1 MASDLETPAA
11 EQPAS
16 PQADSG
22 RDDLYEPDYSE
33 LPSVRRR
40 QADEADGSG
49 LAERAR
55 LDFTN
60 SFYRGTLAG
69 SLMSPESYAGWA
81 AKGAT
86 WLTRTLKA
94 AVQQGG
100 IQAAVD
106 PIVQYLNRQAG
117 TEQGYDPWRTV
128 QAASLGAVIGG
139 MELLCGTRRTQP
151 HERRLPSPSK
161 RVRSFLRL

>member
-69 SLMSPESYAGWA
+69 SARLATMARVVTAPEDELTDAERHMRKPWTEEYHGIVADLDRYDKLRPWSTTLEAATALGSTLAGGLMSP
-81 AKGAT
+81 
-86 WLTRTLKA
+86 
-94 AVQQGG
+94 
-100 IQAAVD
+100 
-106 PIVQYLNRQAG
+106 
-117 TEQGYDPWRTV
+117 
-128 QAASLGAVIGG
+128 
-139 MELLCGTRRTQP
+139 
-151 HERRLPSPSK
+151 
-161 RVRSFLRL
+161 